1 MKFNDEQAITN
12 IIWKHSH
19 AYNIK
24 ILQDVRGI
32 INPSRLLIFC
42 CQRVNTLTTKRLTR
56 KNFFGRM
63 TLLLGHPGCGKTTL
77 LLALAGKLDQNLK
90 VIPSSFISS
99 CEKRGRKRHPT
110 FQSWDKIYKTVEHC
124 NLQICHT
131 QKNKKGRKKNIKT
144 CVFILKIKLTCIIIT
159 LSFFLHKAILHR
171 PKERKKECR
180 VVLNEPD
187 DVAYHIFKKQWNQTF
202 RSISKQPLTHH

>member
-32 INPSRLLIFC
+32 IKPSRLLIFC
-42 CQRVNTLTTKRLTR
+42 CQRVNTLTTKRLTH

-99 CEKRGRKRHPT
+99 CEKRGRKRDPT
-110 FQSWDKIYKTVEHC
+110 FQSWDKNVQDSWA
-124 NLQICHT
+124 LQFANMS
-131 QKNKKGRKKNIKT
+131 QKRKKKQISR
-144 CVFILKIKLTCIIIT
+144 KL
-159 LSFFLHKAILHR
+159 
-171 PKERKKECR
+171 
-180 VVLNEPD
+180 
-187 DVAYHIFKKQWNQTF
+187 AYLF
-202 RSISKQPLTHH
+202 